1 MHIQS
6 RLWINI
12 ILMWSG
18 HRTMIM
24 ITTIFEIF
32 ANNRKIGFTMFIG
45 PNTPSY
51 LIAMLVKLEKATLIA
66 TIEMLRV
73 QKDSRTTTGI
83 KEELWRSNDDMKA
96 TMFKLNIIV
105 LFEHF
110 VFLEISLSKWKNSP
124 ENMFPIRTNLRRVL
138 LSI

>member
-1 MHIQS
+1 
-6 RLWINI
+6 
-12 ILMWSG
+12 
-18 HRTMIM
+18 
-24 ITTIFEIF
+24 
-32 ANNRKIGFTMFIG
+32 
-45 PNTPSY
+45 
-51 LIAMLVKLEKATLIA
+51 
-66 TIEMLRV
+66 
-73 QKDSRTTTGI
+73 
-83 KEELWRSNDDMKA
+83 MKA

>member
-1 MHIQS
+1 
-6 RLWINI
+6 
-12 ILMWSG
+12 
-18 HRTMIM
+18 
-24 ITTIFEIF
+24 
-32 ANNRKIGFTMFIG
+32 MFIG

-73 QKDSRTTTGI
+73 QKDSRSTTGI

>member
-1 MHIQS
+1 
-6 RLWINI
+6 
-12 ILMWSG
+12 
-18 HRTMIM
+18 MIM

-83 KEELWRSNDDMKA
+83 KEEL
-96 TMFKLNIIV
+96 
-105 LFEHF
+105 
-110 VFLEISLSKWKNSP
+110 
-124 ENMFPIRTNLRRVL
+124 
-138 LSI
+138 